1 MADKQISQLPEA
13 SSITTTDLFVLEQ
26 SGAAK
31 KLLGSTLQAW
41 LLAMA
46 DGHGGIADIAY
57 TSPVAP
63 SLDGTLT
70 ITLADG
76 TTDSFTITNGADGTD
91 GTDGTNGATFTP
103 SVSEAGV
110 ISWTNDGDLPNPQTV
125 NIKGPSGDD
134 GVSSY
139 AYVKWSSEEPDSDS
153 DMGDLPDVWMG
164 IYVGTSSTAPTHYT
178 DYEWYKVKGETG
190 EPGADGEPI
199 TAVERT
205 GGDGSPGTD
214 DTYTFYVGDDAVGTA
229 IIHNGS
235 DGIGTVNSVNQIGV
249 DAGTNN
255 ITLTAA
261 DVNAPKIPLH
271 ITSDTFSSFP
281 KKLENPNIT
290 STMRVVECVWSNPS
304 AITGAVSWTT
314 SDGDQN
320 NQPNIVLSG
329 TMNGQTSVDL
339 ILIETT

>member
-1 MADKQISQLPEA
+1 MADKQIGQLPEA
-13 SSITTTDLFVLEQ
+13 TGVTITDLFVLEQ

-41 LLAMA
+41 LLSMA

-63 SLDGTLT
+63 SRDGTLT

-91 GTDGTNGATFTP
+91 GEDGTNGATFTP

-110 ISWTNDGDLPNPQTV
+110 ISWTNDGGLPNPQSV
-125 NIKGPSGDD
+125 NIKGATGDD
-134 GVSSY
+134 GESSY
-139 AYVKWSSEEPDSDS
+139 AYVKWASEEPTSDA
-153 DMGDLPDVWMG
+153 DMGDVPDEWMG

-178 DYEWYKVKGETG
+178 DYDWYKVKGETG
-190 EPGADGEPI
+190 EPGADGDPI

-214 DTYTFYVGDDAVGTA
+214 DTYTFYVGEDAVGTA
-229 IIHNGS
+229 IIHNGA
-235 DGIGTVNSVNQIGV
+235 DGIGTVNSINQIGV

-255 ITLTAA
+255 ITLTAS
-261 DVNAPKIPLH
+261 DVDAPTIPLH
-271 ITSDTFSSFP
+271 ISVASFSSLP
-281 KKLENPNIT
+281 KTITDANIT
-290 STMRVVECVWSNPS
+290 STMRLIDCVWGTPS
-304 AITGAVSWTT
+304 SITGNITWTT
-314 SDGDQN
+314 SDGSL
-320 NQPNIVLSG
+320 VLSG
-329 TMNGQTSVDL
+329 TMSGSTTAEIV
-339 ILIETT
+339 LIETT

>member
-13 SSITTTDLFVLEQ
+13 SSVTITDLFVLEQ

-31 KLLGSTLQAW
+31 KLTGSTLQAW

-63 SLDGTLT
+63 SRDGTLT

-76 TTDSFTITNGADGTD
+76 TTDSFTITNGADGTN

-103 SVSEAGV
+103 SVDASGN
-110 ISWTNDGDLPNPQTV
+110 ISWTNDGGLPNPQTV
-125 NIKGPSGDD
+125 NIKGATGDD
-134 GVSSY
+134 GESSY
-139 AYVKWSSEEPDSDS
+139 AYIKWASEEPTSDADMS
-153 DMGDLPDVWMG
+153 DVPDEWMG

-178 DYEWYKVKGETG
+178 SYTWYKVKGETG
-190 EPGADGEPI
+190 AAGDDGEPI

-214 DTYTFYVGDDAVGTA
+214 DTYTCYVGDTAVGTF
-229 IIHNGS
+229 IVHNGV
-235 DGIGTVNSVNQIGV
+235 DGIGTVNSINGIGV

-261 DVNAPKIPLH
+261 NVNAPTVPIY
-271 ITSDTFSSFP
+271 IWEASFSSLP
-281 KKLENPNIT
+281 HTISDPRIKSNMRVIDCVWGNPN
-290 STMRVVECVWSNPS
+290 
-304 AITGAVSWTT
+304 AIKSDISWNTET
-314 SDGDQN
+314 EGQL
-320 NQPNIVLSG
+320 VLSG
-329 TMNGQTSVDL
+329 TMSGSTTANI
-339 ILIETT
+339 ILIETTY

>member
-13 SSITTTDLFVLEQ
+13 SGVTITDLFVLEQ

-41 LLAMA
+41 LLSMA
-46 DGHGGIADIAY
+46 DGHGGIADITY

-63 SLDGTLT
+63 SREGTLT

-76 TTDSFTITNGADGTD
+76 TTESYTITNGADGTN

-103 SVSEAGV
+103 SVDASGN

-153 DMGDLPDVWMG
+153 DMGDLPDAWMG

-190 EPGADGEPI
+190 EPGADGDPI
-199 TAVERT
+199 TSVERT

-229 IIHNGS
+229 IIHNGA
-235 DGIGTVNSVNQIGV
+235 DGIGTVNSVNEIGV

-261 DVNAPKIPLH
+261 DVNAPTIPLH
-271 ITSDTFSSFP
+271 ISVASFSSLP
-281 KKLENPNIT
+281 KTIENANIT
-290 STMRVVECVWSNPS
+290 STMRVIDCVCGTPNS
-304 AITGAVSWTT
+304 IIGDVTWTT
-314 SDGDQN
+314 SDGSL
-320 NQPNIVLSG
+320 VLSG
-329 TMNGQTSVDL
+329 TMSGSTIADIV
-339 ILIETT
+339 LIETT